1 LYSLSYSQEDVEELE
16 NSSEVYNSQDSNSWC
31 SEHDSGLDL
40 VDSDRWTETWGP
52 DDESV
57 IFGEECFLRDRAYWN
72 QTDSSSGLGFNMIDA
87 YHQVPLVEIGVD
99 LIPESAS
106 DTDDGNGSSWVGI
119 VAPAIQVLRL
129 DPVEEIVVEPW
140 TQLLPNA
147 EEDELTE
154 LPCSFPDFLAFT
166 ELGYDAAVK
175 KYLDLILTCV
185 RIFKGLLT

>member
-1 LYSLSYSQEDVEELE
+1 MSYSQEDVEELE

-166 ELGYDAAVK
+166 ELG
-175 KYLDLILTCV
+175 
-185 RIFKGLLT
+185 